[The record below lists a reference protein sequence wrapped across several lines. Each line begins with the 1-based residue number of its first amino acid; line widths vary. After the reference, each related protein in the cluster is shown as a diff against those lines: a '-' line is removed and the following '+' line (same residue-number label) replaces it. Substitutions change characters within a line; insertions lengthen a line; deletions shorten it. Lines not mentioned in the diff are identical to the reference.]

1 MSTELTA
8 ESTPVDIL
16 HLGTLAEDMVAYLPG
31 CADLMIRKETQK
43 VYRDFCEKTT
53 ALRVMVQKTLVLD
66 TTEYTLTIPYAC
78 TIDSVYKVFMGTTIK
93 SASRIEEGNDYT
105 LEDGEVQ
112 KIIIEEGYTVNI
124 KTTDD
129 PIYLYVYCILRPEMG
144 GEECPLWFLNKY
156 ADAITTGTL
165 ARLHGMS
172 GKPWSD
178 PKMAQ
183 LEAIE
188 YTNCKSKASVDAIT
202 GQTSGSLS
210 GTKSINSLNV
220 EGMV

>member
-8 ESTPVDIL
+8 DSQPIDL
-16 HLGTLAEDMVAYLPG
+16 LNLGTLAEDMVAYLPG

-43 VYRDFCEKTT
+43 VFRDFCEKTT
-53 ALRVMVQKTLVLD
+53 ALRVIVQKTLELD
-66 TTEYTLTIPYAC
+66 TTEYTLTVPYAC
-78 TIDSVYKVFMGTTIK
+78 TIDSVYKVLIGSTPN
-93 SASRIEEGNDYT
+93 SASKLTEGEDYT

-112 KIIIEEGYTVNI
+112 KINILEGFVVNI

-129 PIYLYVYCILRPEMG
+129 PIYLYVYCILRPDMG
-144 GEECPLWFLNKY
+144 SEECPLWFLNKY

-178 PKMAQ
+178 PRQAQ

-188 YTNCKSKASVDAIT
+188 YTNWKSKASVDAIA
-202 GQTSGSLS
+202 GQVSGSLS
-210 GTKSINSLNV
+210 GTKTINSLNV
-220 EGMV
+220 EGMI

>member
-8 ESTPVDIL
+8 EATPVDIL
-16 HLGTLAEDMVAYLPG
+16 NLGTLAEDMVAYLPG

-53 ALRVMVQKTLVLD
+53 ALRVVVQKTLVLD

-78 TIDSVYKVFMGTTIK
+78 TIDSVYKVYMGETIK
-93 SASRIEEGNDYT
+93 SASKLTEGSDYT

-112 KIIIEEGYTVNI
+112 KIVIEEGFTLNI
-124 KTTDD
+124 KPTDA
-129 PIYLYVYCILRPEMG
+129 PIYLYVYCILRPEIG

-156 ADAITTGTL
+156 ADAITNGTL

-172 GKPWSD
+172 NKPWSD
-178 PKMAQ
+178 TRQAQ
-183 LEAIE
+183 TEAIE
-188 YTNCKSKASVDAIT
+188 YTNWKSKASVDAIT

-210 GTKSINSLNV
+210 GSKTINSFNV
-220 EGMV
+220 EGMI